1 MKDYGKFEP
10 VHERLARR
18 SARTS
23 DGRAGP
29 RCGCKDPE
37 NGRQLG
43 ERCPDLRKRHR
54 GTWAIE
60 VRIDTSKGRR
70 KLHRAGYAKGRRSR
84 GPARSDPRSRAPGRP
99 RCDPGED
106 RRPDLD
112 GDPPQRR
119 TARRRGCCC
128 RLALG
133 TGPARSGETFGQAWT
148 GWLAAKKRLRR
159 SSRRRLEQIGRHW
172 LLPVLDDVATE
183 DREAGTVG
191 WDVEGEP
198 VHHRCRYRGSLLVCR
213 TRNSSVYTCLLTG
226 WLAPT
231 LAR

>member
-10 VHERLARR
+10 VHEHLARR
-18 SARTS
+18 SARAS

-37 NGRQLG
+37 TGRQLG

-70 KLHRAGYAKGRRSR
+70 ELHRAGYAKGRRSR
-84 GPARSDPRSRAPGRP
+84 GRARSDPRSRAPGRP

-119 TARRRGCCC
+119 TARRRGCCR

-133 TGPARSGETFGQAWT
+133 TGRPGAARRSARRGPAGWPPRSGCADQAVAAWSRSVVIGYFRSSMTWRPRTARPARSRGC
-148 GWLAAKKRLRR
+148 
-159 SSRRRLEQIGRHW
+159 RRRAWPSPLS
-172 LLPVLDDVATE
+172 LP
-183 DREAGTVG
+183 
-191 WDVEGEP
+191 
-198 VHHRCRYRGSLLVCR
+198 GS
-213 TRNSSVYTCLLTG
+213 
-226 WLAPT
+226 AP
-231 LAR
+231 RVR